1 MIFKFQRLILFAT
14 ILLSLCIASMS
25 ADNAGQKLVIKDWT
39 GRGFAPDAVTYS
51 IDASKAKKLRL
62 FDAAGKPVAV
72 QVTKIDR
79 KKAEFTFVT
88 DLPANGIRE
97 FTIKDDGKGETP
109 AAAVTANKDGDAL
122 VLATGTLAVKVPIEQ
137 EKKFKTP
144 VAANTLPAPMLAFR
158 GSDGAWRGS
167 GKMLATRLVKA
178 FRVSLI
184 GEGPVFAAIRYE
196 IDFAAGGF
204 YHAVIRVEDN
214 VPVVK
219 ISEEYDPGV
228 MDGTDSWELNMTD
241 GWSPDKMEV
250 ASTAGN
256 GQVDGGHIDPL
267 EKLKSKPSWYL
278 IPDSAWGPLSQ
289 LGLFQD
295 SARILNPKNY
305 PMAGIV
311 PLHKGDWRHMNAIE
325 IQSTGT
331 NDVRARFPM
340 SRRNASW
347 LREVTSE
354 TSPFSMQEHEPGQS
368 LTYGRRQWG
377 LVLAKPAME
386 CRGETNQYV
395 GPFYQARLFYGVVG
409 LNRYK
414 DYQLDWTDSG
424 VKYPRLYL
432 KAENIEKYKKDL
444 QASALPDTFKQK
456 LLTGVVSLGAKD
468 DVAQARL
475 KMVRRN
481 LASICNNVM
490 VSPTTGHHWTAPNYI
505 TASATDDVL
514 GIANMPA
521 DVRAEIRSHLAL
533 ICYLWEEGDIISYG
547 DGSHSGNP
555 NMGLARFS
563 PMVSFLPLVPD
574 HPMFEK
580 WRTHMAQYLEYK
592 AVSQTAPG
600 GGFFE
605 FGAAYHMHGYS
616 RVMNVLPAL
625 QTAGATISKHQLDAD
640 RQDWSYYMNLLTPV
654 DSRWKFRVFPG
665 LANSGPG
672 YSESLLEA
680 AGELAPRNSDLA
692 ANLVWAWLANGAND
706 RNDPVNSM
714 NSLLAPVA
722 ITPKEPVLKS
732 EIYPGVGVIFRAHQG
747 PDETYMFLR
756 SGNNWSHWPEDQG
769 HMILMSRGATLLPF
783 QPYQYW
789 GVQNKEFEDK
799 NTLRFG
805 HPENK
810 MPHAWPDASVLDHS
824 FGDSVDYAWSY
835 VGFPDWYINPGAT
848 PEFGGIVD
856 APVGKGGLRKLA
868 DGIEQKQGAFD
879 WNRQVMFMKGKNA
892 DSPNYFV
899 INDSTNGDGKLANWF
914 YLNLLGTKD
923 NVKTTGS
930 NIMVDT
936 EWPVKL
942 DLQFPQMKAIAPDFY
957 EERQPVALA
966 GYSGPSWWSKT
977 APISPNWVKQDGSP
991 LPANPKDGM
1000 WEKHTMLRI
1009 AGAPGSGYLWVI
1021 YPRKADE
1028 PAPVIT
1034 SLATG
1039 VVKIEHPEGIDYTF
1053 MSSTPLTYNAD
1064 GILFEG
1070 SAGAVRIGKDG
1081 IITLVLTS
1089 GHGRIGYKGTIIS
1102 GVAPFEKTIKVSDIK
1117 IGETVIP
1124 SATSSIAIVPQL
1136 TGHQD
1141 VAPGVKKVQKDNSF
1155 EYIVDAGK
1163 SISNV
1168 VASDGNVKIDAGKA
1182 LIYSDGKSVRFIVPD
1197 AVYAKMSI
1205 GNVGVRGVGPF
1216 DLTFA
1221 ADKITGKV
1229 EGKTRTIATTW
1240 PEKITRPMYHMD
1252 GDRWFA
1258 GWADD
1263 HSITK
1268 GTATPQ
1274 FGFAFGVTDG
1284 SHTVDVSEWT
1294 YPELP
1299 TAPAQTMVKF

>member
-1 MIFKFQRLILFAT
+1 MISGFSRLF
-14 ILLSLCIASMS
+14 LLLITFIFLVVACFST
-25 ADNAGQKLVIKDWT
+25 DQKIVIKDWT

-51 IDASKAKKLRL
+51 VDASKAKNLRL
-62 FDAAGKPVAV
+62 YDATGKQVVV
-72 QVTKIDR
+72 QVNKID
-79 KKAEFTFVT
+79 KKNAEFTFIT
-88 DLPANGIRE
+88 DLPANGTRE
-97 FTIKDDGKGETP
+97 FTVKDDGKDKMP
-109 AAAVTANKDGDAL
+109 ATAVSAKKEDDAL
-122 VLATGTLAVKVPIEQ
+122 VLSTGLLAVRTPAEQ
-137 EKKFKTP
+137 DKKFKKP
-144 VAANTLPAPMLAFR
+144 VAANTLPAPLLAFR
-158 GSDGAWRGS
+158 GVDGIWRGA
-167 GKMLATRLVKA
+167 GKMLATRPVKA

-184 GEGPVFAAIRYE
+184 GKGPVFATIRYE

-214 VPVVK
+214 VPLVK

-228 MDGTDSWELNMTD
+228 MNGTDYWELNMTD

-267 EKLKSKPSWYL
+267 EKLKTKPSWYL

-289 LGLFQD
+289 MGLFQD
-295 SARILNPKNY
+295 AAKVSTPNNY

-325 IQSTGT
+325 IQSTGA

-409 LNRYK
+409 LNKYK

-424 VKYPRLYL
+424 IKYPRVYL

-444 QASALPDTFKQK
+444 QASALPDSFKQK
-456 LLTGVVSLGAKD
+456 LLTGMVSLGAKD

-481 LASICNNVM
+481 LGSICNNVM

-514 GIANMPA
+514 GIANMPV
-521 DVRAEIRSHLAL
+521 DVRAEIRARLAL
-533 ICYLWEEGDIISYG
+533 ICYFWQEGDIISYA

-574 HPMFEK
+574 HPMFDK
-580 WRTHMAQYLEYK
+580 WRAHMAQYLEYK

-605 FGAAYHMHGYS
+605 YGAAYHMHGYS
-616 RVMNVLPAL
+616 RVMNVIPAL

-640 RQDWSYYMNLLTPV
+640 KQDWSYYMNLLTPV

-680 AGELAPRNSDLA
+680 AGELAPRDPDLA

-706 RNDPVNSM
+706 RNDPVNNM
-714 NSLLAPVA
+714 NSLLAPVVIA
-722 ITPKEPVLKS
+722 PKEPKLKS

-789 GVQNKEFEDK
+789 GVKNKDFEDK

-914 YLNLLGTKD
+914 YLNLLGTKE
-923 NVKTTGS
+923 NVKTTGN

-942 DLQFPQMKAIAPDFY
+942 DLRFPQQQALTPEFY
-957 EERQPVALA
+957 EEIQPVALA
-966 GYSGPSWWSKT
+966 GYVGPSWWSKT

-991 LPANPKDGM
+991 LPPNPKDGF
-1000 WEKHTMLRI
+1000 WEKHTMVRI
-1009 AGAPGSGYLWVI
+1009 AGAPGSVYLWVI
-1021 YPRKADE
+1021 YPRKTDE

-1034 SLATG
+1034 PLATG
-1039 VVKIEHPEGIDYTF
+1039 AVKIEHPEGIDYIF
-1053 MSSTPLTYNAD
+1053 LSPTPLSYKGN
-1064 GILFEG
+1064 GVIFEG
-1070 SAGAVRIGKDG
+1070 SAGAVRISKEG
-1081 IITLVLTS
+1081 TVTMVLTN
-1089 GHGRIGYKGTIIS
+1089 GHGKVGYNGTIINS
-1102 GVAPFEKTIKVSDIK
+1102 SSPFEKKFTANELKP
-1117 IGETVIP
+1117 GESVIP
-1124 SATSSIAIVPQL
+1124 APATTISLTSQL
-1136 TGHQD
+1136 TGHKD
-1141 VAPGVKKVQKDNSF
+1141 IATGLKKAQKDDMV

-1163 SISNV
+1163 STTNV
-1168 VASDGNVKIDAGKA
+1168 IAVDGNVKIDANKA
-1182 LIYSDGKSVRFIVPD
+1182 VVYSDAKSVRIIVSD
-1197 AVYAKMSI
+1197 NNYTKISV
-1205 GNVGVRGVGPF
+1205 GNVAVRGVGPF
-1216 DLTFA
+1216 DLTFT

-1229 EGKTRTIATTW
+1229 EGQTRTIAATW

-1252 GDRWFA
+1252 GDRWYA

-1263 HSITK
+1263 HSIAK

-1274 FGFAFGVTDG
+1274 FGIAFGVTAG
-1284 SHTVDVSEWT
+1284 KHTVEVSEWT
-1294 YPELP
+1294 YPQLP
-1299 TAPAQTMVKF
+1299 SVPEKAAVKF